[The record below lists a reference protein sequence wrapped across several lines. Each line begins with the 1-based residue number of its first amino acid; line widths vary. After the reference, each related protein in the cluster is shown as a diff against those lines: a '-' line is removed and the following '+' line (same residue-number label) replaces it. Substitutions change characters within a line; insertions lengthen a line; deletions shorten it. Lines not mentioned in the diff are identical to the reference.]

1 MTNTP
6 AQGLGEET
14 SMEAQ
19 QTQPAQDVLL
29 IRIIVFQV
37 LLQSHLV
44 QEPIFMAHPNMPLRN
59 HLLSVPYAQVFELDH
74 TLRQWHAK
82 NNSVDFRLPG
92 HPRIAVEDT
101 TGVLDCLNA
110 DLVTVDLDAIEPW
123 LWLVST
129 PSPWNITPLHR
140 QVLRGRRIV
149 PMEDPDLHMV
159 WTRHQIFLKPLPA
172 YLLSYA
178 FWQEYLSIPGR
189 ASVDQTQSY
198 VQASCGLLRS
208 YAYLIRH
215 WSDFAIA
222 QREELGLIPKA
233 INYDQFCR
241 FIAAFEHLDADRVSP
256 RYKLFGEIRLS
267 RTNFLVKILFR
278 SWAFRE
284 TTSDYLDYF
293 ERFFGPLLFVF
304 AVFSML
310 LNAMQVTLAAE
321 SLDTKEWHAFWDVAR
336 WFAVTTIV
344 VVVLLTGS
352 MLLLLTKKLASEYV
366 YARRMWVR
374 RSHKAYRTRT

>member
-1 MTNTP
+1 M
-6 AQGLGEET
+6 
-14 SMEAQ
+14 SFRIH
-19 QTQPAQDVLL
+19 QPSAP
-29 IRIIVFQV
+29 F
-37 LLQSHLV
+37 S
-44 QEPIFMAHPNMPLRN
+44 QEL
-59 HLLSVPYAQVFELDH
+59 ELDH
-74 TLRQWHAK
+74 TLALWQPKSNGGNFA
-82 NNSVDFRLPG
+82 LPG
-92 HPRIAVEDT
+92 HPRIAIEDAT
-101 TGVLDCLNA
+101 AVLDCLRN
-110 DLVTVDLDAIEPW
+110 DLTTADLDAIEPW

-129 PSPWNITPLHR
+129 PSPQNITPLHR

-172 YLLSYA
+172 YLLSHA
-178 FWQEYLSIPGR
+178 FWQEYLSTPGR
-189 ASVDQTQSY
+189 GNSGQTQHLA
-198 VQASCGLLRS
+198 QAPCGLLRS

-215 WSDFAIA
+215 PSDFAIA
-222 QREELGLIPKA
+222 QSNDLGLIPTS
-233 INYDQFCR
+233 ISYDAFCQF
-241 FIAAFEHLDADRVSP
+241 ILSFEHLDADKVSP

-278 SWAFRE
+278 SWTFRE

-321 SLDTKEWHAFWDVAR
+321 SLRSRDWQVFWDVAR

-352 MLLLLTKKLASEYV
+352 MFLLLTKKLVSEYV
-366 YARRMWVR
+366 YATRMWVR
-374 RSHKAYRTRT
+374 RRL